1 MVPSSLNYGLI
12 ALCRW
17 DYFMPVYNCATQEK
31 LGIVPRLGD
40 NGKWTCGVRSL
51 LQKEGCIVYS
61 FGSNGETSYEE
72 DVLAKTACE
81 VHTFDPTLSP
91 QQEASVL
98 AVPGINLHK
107 VGLAAEPGQVRCTV
121 RSCIMS
127 FAPAPA
133 RTALVQQGSWC
144 GCRWRLQGNR
154 AWAGTSPASQ

>member
-1 MVPSSLNYGLI
+1 MRTSGNTPHLKHATNKMVPTRFTFGL
-12 ALCRW
+12 LVLRRW

-51 LQKEGCIVYS
+51 LQREGCVVYS

-98 AVPGINLHK
+98 AVPGIQLHK
-107 VGLAAEPGQVRCTV
+107 VGLAAEPGEVRCTA
-121 RSCIMS
+121 RSRS
-127 FAPAPA
+127 
-133 RTALVQQGSWC
+133 
-144 GCRWRLQGNR
+144 
-154 AWAGTSPASQ
+154 